1 LYRPSAQARSLVC
14 TPREPRCLVCP
25 LASLCAA
32 RQLGVQDQLP
42 VMASKPRALAVT
54 EACAIVV
61 CESSVLIVQR
71 APGGLWEQFWE
82 FPTIHLQGVDPAK
95 RSGAGTVDLAE
106 GVERLTGVSIELGPA
121 EKTLRFS
128 VTNHRVTL
136 IAHLA
141 TARAGTPRPG
151 PGLVDVGWI
160 DRSRLNEF
168 TFSSPSRRLIAWL
181 NDKTDRNAANGS
193 GEARLQ

>member
-1 LYRPSAQARSLVC
+1 
-14 TPREPRCLVCP
+14 
-25 LASLCAA
+25 
-32 RQLGVQDQLP
+32 
-42 VMASKPRALAVT
+42 
-54 EACAIVV
+54 
-61 CESSVLIVQR
+61 
-71 APGGLWEQFWE
+71 
-82 FPTIHLQGVDPAK
+82 
-95 RSGAGTVDLAE
+95 
-106 GVERLTGVSIELGPA
+106 
-121 EKTLRFS
+121 LRFS
-128 VTNHRVTL
+128 VTNHRVAL